1 MRPRR
6 SSRFRSVL
14 LLSALCGVLGA
25 IVYEEVERPLGSEI
39 VVAAGAPVSMPALPP
54 EPQFTMPPESSFAAV
69 LERPVF
75 SPTRRPLQ
83 ASDAKAAPAPSVD
96 FTLIGIVITGAERH
110 ALVKSSN
117 GDALE
122 RLSEGDELAGWS
134 AVSIGSDRVLFRR
147 GTVQKEVVLDY
158 KAPAPPGGPRTKH
171 KLANASAQPGQPP
184 PPPVD
189 GQQPQPAPESAPAEP
204 PAAPGQ

>member
-1 MRPRR
+1 MSARR

-14 LLSALCGVLGA
+14 LLSLLCALLGA
-25 IVYEEVERPLGSEI
+25 IVYEEVEHPSSPQIE
-39 VVAAGAPVSMPALPP
+39 VAASAPVDLPPLPP
-54 EPQFTMPPESSFAAV
+54 EPQFTMPPESSFAVV

-75 SPTRRPLQ
+75 SPTRRPQQ
-83 ASDAKAAPAPSVD
+83 AGNARAAPAPSVD
-96 FTLIGIVITGAERH
+96 FTLIGVVITGGERY
-110 ALVKSSN
+110 ALVKPSN

-147 GTVQKEVVLDY
+147 GTVQKEIVLDY
-158 KAPAPPGGPRTKH
+158 KAPAPPGGPRTKR

-184 PPPVD
+184 AQPAD
-189 GQQPQPAPESAPAEP
+189 GQPQPAPEGGPVEP
-204 PAAPGQ
+204 PAPTGQ